1 MRFNHLHAP
10 FNNVEIRRAVLSVV
24 NQTEY
29 MTAMNGADFPEYWSD
44 RCGVF
49 VPGSPMDSDA
59 GMEKLTGKRD
69 IEKARAAIKAAG
81 YNGEKVVL
89 LDPVDFPTWHAA
101 ALVTADLFKRLGFN
115 VDLQTMD
122 WGTAVQRRNNQ
133 EPVSAGGWS
142 VAFTGNTGPNN
153 LIRPATCPCAAT
165 ASRPGSAGPPAS
177 AWSSCASTGSTR
189 PTWTRRRRSAARS
202 SCKCSRTCRTFRWA
216 PPIRSRPC
224 ASEWKDFQPQM
235 SLFYTLHKA

>member
-69 IEKARAAIKAAG
+69 IEKARAAIKAAA
-81 YNGEKVVL
+81 
-89 LDPVDFPTWHAA
+89 T
-101 ALVTADLFKRLGFN
+101 TA
-115 VDLQTMD
+115 
-122 WGTAVQRRNNQ
+122 RR
-133 EPVSAGGWS
+133 W
-142 VAFTGNTGPNN
+142 
-153 LIRPATCPCAAT
+153 C
-165 ASRPGSAGPPAS
+165 
-177 AWSSCASTGSTR
+177 
-189 PTWTRRRRSAARS
+189 
-202 SCKCSRTCRTFRWA
+202 CS
-216 PPIRSRPC
+216 IRSISPPGTPPR
-224 ASEWKDFQPQM
+224 W
-235 SLFYTLHKA
+235 